1 MELLLTTEK
10 DAERVSLS
18 HEEYRLI
25 REVMGRVPNE
35 LELEIF
41 GLLWSEH
48 ACYKNSL
55 KWLQLLPR
63 KGERVLV
70 EAGRDNTGAIDIGDG
85 LACVF
90 KVESHNHPCAVQPR
104 LAAST
109 GLRVVHRD
117 IMSTGATPLAIL
129 SSLRFGDGHR
139 DTARWLFK
147 GVVEGICDFERGL
160 DVPVVGGEVYF
171 NEGFNSNPVVNQMV
185 VGVANADRLLSGVA
199 PKPGQLIAI
208 VGAPTGKDGI
218 DDDTFVANMAFLL
231 EAKNISLDD
240 LHDVSVEK
248 NLQGL
253 LDALMQKEVLRG
265 VQPIGAQG
273 IVGAAAEM
281 AARSHNGIVL
291 HLQQVPVREQMTSR
305 EILLSET
312 WGRLLLCI
320 DPDDEAMVS
329 ALAAD
334 ANLPLAVVGRVTS
347 ETILE
352 CMDGKESVARIPVLY
367 VGLGGNAPVYD
378 PIWAEPLFKPT
389 SYPVDQLQEPDH
401 YPAVVRKMITGLNV
415 SSKKWLVDHFDK
427 LLHRESENRKYP
439 SDAAF
444 VPVNGSHKALVL
456 TMDGNPNY
464 MTGDP
469 YIGAQIAVAEAS
481 RNIVCAGGEP
491 IGVTDC
497 LNFGNSHDPE
507 VYWQF
512 VMSIRGLAR
521 ACEAFKTPVV
531 SGNVSFHNHR
541 SQEGRILPIIPSPVV
556 GMVGLINHLQHHTT
570 LPFRQKGDMIF
581 LIGCS
586 HNDVNGSEY
595 LKIIF
600 GVDAMAPPRYV
611 EEEEL
616 DVQRVVK
623 EAIKADLVHSV
634 HDVSNGGLFFTLLE
648 CAIPMDFGFDITT
661 DAEVRKD
668 AFLFGEAQSRVVVSV
683 APGKQDLFVDFMVD
697 SGVPFS
703 VLGHVTKGEIR
714 VDDESYGFIKD
725 LKAAFE
731 STLKRWVE
739 ERD

>member
-1 MELLLTTEK
+1 MICDLTTEK
-10 DAERVSLS
+10 DADRMSLS
-18 HEEYRLI
+18 HDEYQLI
-25 REVMGRVPNE
+25 QEILGRVPNE

-63 KGERVLV
+63 KGERVIV

-109 GLRVVHRD
+109 GLRVVNRD
-117 IMSTGATPLAIL
+117 VMATGAQPLAIL
-129 SSLRFGDGHR
+129 SSLRFGDGAR
-139 DTARWLFK
+139 DTARWLFQ
-147 GVVEGICDFERGL
+147 GVVAGICDFEAGL

-171 NEGFNSNPVVNQMV
+171 NEGFNSNPVINQMV
-185 VGVANADRLLSGVA
+185 VGVVPTNKLLSGVA
-199 PKPGQLIAI
+199 PRAGQLIAI
-208 VGAPTGKDGI
+208 VGSKTGMDGI
-218 DDDTFVANMAFLL
+218 DEDAFTANMAFLL
-231 EAKNISLDD
+231 ETKSISLEQ
-240 LHDVSVEK
+240 LHDVSIEK
-248 NLQGL
+248 ELQHMIAQLQEQQL
-253 LDALMQKEVLRG
+253 LSG

-281 AARSHNGIVL
+281 AARSHNGMVL
-291 HLQQVPVREQMTSR
+291 HTQKVPVRDQMTAR

-312 WGRLLLCI
+312 WGRLLLCF
-320 DPDDEAMVS
+320 D
-329 ALAAD
+329 AANESKV
-334 ANLPLAVVGRVTS
+334 AAVMAAQNMTYAVVGEVTS
-347 ETILE
+347 ETVLE
-352 CMDGKESVARIPVLY
+352 CRNGKESVARIPVLY

-378 PIWAEPLFKPT
+378 PVWAEPEEKPV
-389 SYPVDQLQEPDH
+389 SYSVDQLQEPDH
-401 YPAVVRKMITGLNV
+401 LPAVVKKMMTGLNV

-427 LLHRESENRKYP
+427 LLHRESINRKYP
-439 SDAAF
+439 SDASF
-444 VPVNGSHKALVL
+444 VDVGTAGKALVL

-464 MTGDP
+464 TSGNP

-481 RNIVCAGGEP
+481 RNIICAGGEP

-497 LNFGNSHDPE
+497 LNFGNSHDPH

-512 VMSIRGLAR
+512 VMSIRGLAK
-521 ACEAFKTPVV
+521 ACDAFHTPVV
-531 SGNVSFHNHR
+531 SGNVSFHNQR
-541 SQEGRILPIIPSPVV
+541 SEEGRILPIIPSPVV
-556 GMVGLINHLQHHTT
+556 GMVGIINHVQHHTT

-581 LIGCS
+581 LIGNS

-600 GVDAMAPPRYV
+600 GVDAMMPPRYV

-616 DVQRVVK
+616 EVQKVVK
-623 EAIKADLVHSV
+623 EVIKADLVHSV

-648 CAIPMDFGFDITT
+648 CAIPMGFGFDITT
-661 DAEVRKD
+661 DAEIRKD
-668 AFLFGEAQSRVVVSV
+668 AFLFGESQSRIVVSV

-714 VDDESYGFIKD
+714 VDDESYGFIADMKTR
-725 LKAAFE
+725 FE
-731 STLKRWVE
+731 KTLKQWVE
-739 ERD
+739 EQD